1 MPTIFNV
8 QVRCP
13 TCGKKAKKHTESHF
27 GREPYQGNLMIL
39 RDRSY
44 MSRGA
49 SKKDDRKV
57 YDLTLWDGESYEMYA
72 GYFCTNRCAIES
84 ANRGERSRRE

>member
-1 MPTIFNV
+1 
-8 QVRCP
+8 
-13 TCGKKAKKHTESHF
+13 
-27 GREPYQGNLMIL
+27 MIL

-72 GYFCTNRCAIES
+72 GYFCTNRCAIEY
-84 ANRGERSRRE
+84 ANRVERSRRE